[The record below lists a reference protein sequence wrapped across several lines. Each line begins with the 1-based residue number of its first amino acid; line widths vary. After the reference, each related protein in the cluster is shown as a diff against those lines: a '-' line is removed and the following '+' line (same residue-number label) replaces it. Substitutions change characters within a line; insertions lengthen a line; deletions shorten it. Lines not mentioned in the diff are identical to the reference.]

1 MGNQEF
7 SEIATRIIA
16 DKRGLRR
23 DQVYVVWLVKVLQN
37 NKALLAT
44 TESDDMYYEITYDGD
59 KEQFYVDDYKKEKNM
74 TIKRTPW

>member
-44 TESDDMYYEITYDGD
+44 TESDGMYYEITYDGD
-59 KEQFYVDDYKKEKNM
+59 KERFYVDDYKKEKNEA
-74 TIKRTPW
+74 IDVSW

>member
-44 TESDDMYYEITYDGD
+44 TESDGMYYEITYDGD
-59 KEQFYVDDYKKEKNM
+59 KEQFYVDDYKKEKNEA
-74 TIKRTPW
+74 IDVSW